1 MVPSEEPRGHTG
13 GHARCTVVPNLSGL
27 DGLYVTDN
35 LDAMRLLRSLCRN
48 GSAQAVREGA
58 GVGRAEVARAASV
71 SRRTVLRWETGQTV
85 PTGPAAV
92 RYGKLLGHLMRGQP

>member
-1 MVPSEEPRGHTG
+1 M
-13 GHARCTVVPNLSGL
+13 
-27 DGLYVTDN
+27 TDD
-35 LDAMRLLRSLCRN
+35 LDAMRLLRALCRN

-58 GVGRAEVARAASV
+58 GVGRAEGARAASV

-92 RYGKLLGHLMRGQP
+92 RYGNLLGHLMRGQP